1 MHQFRS
7 RVSVLLL
14 AIMAMSLLP
23 VIFLQEPNVAP
34 SDTYIAYGVLVLFIG
49 MVVLLLFGQR
59 YEISEHEL
67 VVKTGPFKFSS
78 LKLSEIT
85 LVERSYNP
93 LSAPASSLKRLYV
106 KSKSKDTLI
115 SPVNEQ
121 EFVHLLKARNPNI
134 IVKIVDKNEWW
145 RFWDWDI

>member
-14 AIMAMSLLP
+14 VIMAMSLLP
-23 VIFLQEPNVAP
+23 VIFLQEPNVEP
-34 SDTYIAYGVLVLFIG
+34 SDTYLAYGVMVLFIG
-49 MVVLLLFGQR
+49 MVALLLFGQR
-59 YEISEHEL
+59 YEIGEREL
-67 VVKTGPFKFSS
+67 AVKIGPFKFAS

-106 KSKSKDTLI
+106 KSKGKDTLI
-115 SPVNEQ
+115 SPVREQ
-121 EFVHLLKARNPNI
+121 EFLQLLKARNPNI
-134 IVKIVDKNEWW
+134 VVKIVDKNDWW
-145 RFWDWDI
+145 RVWDWDI